1 MKVVIANPRGFCAGV
16 DRAIRIVET
25 ALAQYGRPVYVRHE
39 IVHNHHVLASLTER
53 GAIFVKDLQDVPLG
67 ARVIFSA
74 HGVSPRVWAEAGRRG
89 LKTLDATCPLVA
101 KVHQEV
107 TKHARAGRT
116 VFVIGHSDHP
126 EVIGTIGHFD
136 DAGGTRA
143 VIINDETTAA
153 NVVVDDPDNVAYV
166 TQTTLSSD
174 NTAQIIATLERRFP
188 RLHGPHGQDI
198 CYATLDRQ
206 RAVQSLARLC
216 ELVVVLGASHSSN
229 SVRLRETAEAA
240 GVPAY
245 LVDCEK
251 RVEREWFVGKDT
263 IGVTSGASVPE
274 LLVVRLLTKFRE
286 WWPDMIEESIGEPD
300 TLHFRMLRELEPVRA

>member
-1 MKVVIANPRGFCAGV
+1 MKVVLANPRGFCAGV

-25 ALAQYGRPVYVRHE
+25 ALEQYGRPVYVRHE

-53 GAIFVKDLQDVPLG
+53 GAIFVKDLQDVPAG

-74 HGVSPRVWAEAGRRG
+74 HGVSPSVWAEAGERA

-116 VFVIGHSDHP
+116 VFVIGHRDHP
-126 EVIGTIGHFD
+126 EVIGTIGHFAG
-136 DAGGTRA
+136 AGGIRVVT
-143 VIINDETTAA
+143 IEDESAAA
-153 NVVVDDPDNVAYV
+153 NVVVDEPDNVAYV

-174 NTAQIIATLERRFP
+174 HTAQIVAILRRRFP
-188 RLHGPHGQDI
+188 RLHGPHGHDI
-198 CYATLDRQ
+198 CYATLNRQ
-206 RAVQSLARLC
+206 RAVQSLAQLC

-229 SVRLRETAEAA
+229 SARLRETAEAA

-245 LVDCEK
+245 LVDCEE
-251 RVEREWFVGKDT
+251 RVDRAWFAGKDT

-274 LLVVRLLTKFRE
+274 LLVARLLARFRE

-300 TLHFRMLRELEPVRA
+300 TLYFRMPRELEPARA